1 MKKKTVKKLS
11 DIVAESLYQ
20 HCCTGKKCENCKY
33 DRPKFH
39 CHISK
44 IIKIVQEYEEEYI
57 IYEKNN
63 KNQ

>member
-44 IIKIVQEYEEEYI
+44 IIKIIQEYEEEYI
-57 IYEKNN
+57 
-63 KNQ
+63 